1 MLTWAYTA
9 AGERLH
15 RVGERLRA
23 LPAWLSVLLIYGLS
37 RVWGFIVFAVVG
49 QQQLRSP
56 WGQHLDYLSFIS
68 IWDAGWYEQIAVQ
81 GYPSELPVNAAGVV
95 QQNQWAFYPIFPQLS
110 GAISHATGIGYYP
123 VAATVALLAGFAA
136 AWVIYLLFEASLKAT
151 GFTSEESPSA
161 LSMWAVALV
170 SFLPV
175 APVLQVPYAESLNLV
190 FLAGAL
196 LCLVQ
201 GRYGLL
207 VPVAALACLSRP
219 VGVPWVRLP
228 ACGGL
233 RAGCVRAASRVWAR
247 RLCVIWGSWSAPWW
261 CVRVRWCGL
270 RLRGGLRAV
279 WMRTPPRRRRGAVPI
294 WRRFSRGFRRGTCTL
309 GMRLRCC

>member
-1 MLTWAYTA
+1 MSVPSQHPSPVPLARANSAADSAPRTSSEQGESFDQLLTWAYAA

-15 RVGERLRA
+15 RVWERLCA

-49 QQQLRSP
+49 QQQLRGP
-56 WGQHLDYLSFIS
+56 WGEHLDYLSFIS

-151 GFTSEESPSA
+151 GFKSEELPSV
-161 LSMWAVALV
+161 LSKWAVALV

-175 APVLQVPYAESLNLV
+175 APVLQVP
-190 FLAGAL
+190 
-196 LCLVQ
+196 
-201 GRYGLL
+201 
-207 VPVAALACLSRP
+207 
-219 VGVPWVRLP
+219 
-228 ACGGL
+228 
-233 RAGCVRAASRVWAR
+233 
-247 RLCVIWGSWSAPWW
+247 
-261 CVRVRWCGL
+261 
-270 RLRGGLRAV
+270 
-279 WMRTPPRRRRGAVPI
+279 
-294 WRRFSRGFRRGTCTL
+294 
-309 GMRLRCC
+309 

>member
-1 MLTWAYTA
+1 MSVPSQHTSPVPPDRANSATDSAAGTASVKEQGESFDELLTWAYTA

-15 RVGERLRA
+15 RVGARLRA

-81 GYPSELPVNAAGVV
+81 GYPSQLPVDATGAV

-110 GAISHATGIGYYP
+110 GAISRATGIGYYP

-219 VGVPWVRLP
+219 VGVPLGAAAGLWWFACWVR
-228 ACGGL
+228 
-233 RAGCVRAASRVWAR
+233 SRDRKSV
-247 RLCVIWGSWSAPWW
+247 V
-261 CVRVRWCGL
+261 
-270 RLRGGLRAV
+270 
-279 WMRTPPRRRRGAVPI
+279 
-294 WRRFSRGFRRGTCTL
+294 
-309 GMRLRCC
+309 